1 MIVGEQKPV
10 KEIKKTVAGY
20 KKLLI
25 LGCGTCVKT
34 CFAGGE
40 DEVATLASALRLAF
54 KMEGSEIQI
63 EEFTVERQ
71 CEDEFI
77 QEAAPAIGR
86 NEAVLSLACGAGV
99 QAVARRFAKTP
110 SLPGVNTTFL
120 GTLEKQG
127 LFTEECAGCGDCK
140 LAIFG
145 GVCPIARCAK
155 KLLNGPCGGSQ
166 QGKCEVSPET
176 DCAWQLII
184 DRLKTLDQ
192 LENLRIYVAPA
203 DWRPSGA
210 GGPRKLVREDHVI

>member
-10 KEIKKTVAGY
+10 KEIKETVAGY

-54 KMEGSEIQI
+54 KMEGSEIEI
-63 EEFTVERQ
+63 DEFTVERQ

-192 LENLRIYVAPA
+192 LDNLRIYVAPA